1 MLNNRYESYFKI
13 PADVLCD
20 SSKAGAVVR
29 EGRKR
34 RKRSKQRKGGDDKNE
49 LRKDSGARIGVFG
62 VRIILCLGFIL
73 SGGGYRGRGKFPNP

>member
-1 MLNNRYESYFKI
+1 MLNNRYESYSKI
-13 PADVLCD
+13 PADVLRQQR
-20 SSKAGAVVR
+20 GGR
-29 EGRKR
+29 EPLCVKEERGGSGVNRGK
-34 RKRSKQRKGGDDKNE
+34 GDDKNE